1 VLEVIKPS
9 LIGLTAGLLV
19 GLAKTGLPG
28 ISILAIALLM
38 EILPARMA
46 VGALLPLLI
55 LGDLFAIG
63 YYRRNADWARL
74 WALFPCV
81 ILGVIGGFFFLR
93 SVSDVQLKFI
103 LGALVLGLTL
113 LELGRQRF
121 GWNNYP
127 RRPWFTVGMGTL
139 AGFATTVG
147 NVAGPIMNIYMLSR
161 GFDKLRFMGTAAWY
175 FFIFNCVKVPLYCS
189 LGMINRDVLLLDLV
203 CAPATIVGAL
213 LGRKILKRLSPV
225 FFRRMVLALA
235 ALAALRLMTS

>member
-103 LGALVLGLTL
+103 LGALV
-113 LELGRQRF
+113 
-121 GWNNYP
+121 
-127 RRPWFTVGMGTL
+127 
-139 AGFATTVG
+139 
-147 NVAGPIMNIYMLSR
+147 
-161 GFDKLRFMGTAAWY
+161 
-175 FFIFNCVKVPLYCS
+175 
-189 LGMINRDVLLLDLV
+189 
-203 CAPATIVGAL
+203 
-213 LGRKILKRLSPV
+213 
-225 FFRRMVLALA
+225 
-235 ALAALRLMTS
+235 